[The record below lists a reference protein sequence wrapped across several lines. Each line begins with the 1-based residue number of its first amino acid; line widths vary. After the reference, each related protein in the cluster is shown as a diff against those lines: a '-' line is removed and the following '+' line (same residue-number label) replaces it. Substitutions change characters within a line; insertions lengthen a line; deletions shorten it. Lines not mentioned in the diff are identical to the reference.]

1 MGNHQKFI
9 HIQQR
14 GSEPFPWL
22 HIQQLLKPASLTQ
35 PRVGSRRCGRRQA
48 KAARVLQPNRSSMG
62 RRTDTGVCCAKAGAG
77 LRLRLG
83 RAAAEGGCQ
92 WVIAPAGGAAP
103 KCQAPAAGCYFSMI
117 HALQVP
123 CAGEHTIIRKCTRPS
138 QGTGLQ
144 GCMLPQGF
152 FGPLSHRRQGTE
164 RWQATACTKQ
174 NVKTD

>member
-103 KCQAPAAGCYFSMI
+103 KCQAPGAF
-117 HALQVP
+117 
-123 CAGEHTIIRKCTRPS
+123 
-138 QGTGLQ
+138 
-144 GCMLPQGF
+144 
-152 FGPLSHRRQGTE
+152 PLSQDLFYFLHTLGCGRAIGCFLFSYAASFFPLQLFADTWSGPCNFGRNE
-164 RWQATACTKQ
+164 LS
-174 NVKTD
+174 VKAGLPAA